1 MDKEELINRIRQ
13 LEKNQPNFSLEDV
26 QTEIKKRNESPYT
39 GIPDYLDEP
48 QGNARTEAIEE
59 YLKSPKF
66 RRLFLEVAGG
76 IAGAYTGGAFFA
88 AQAALRPALALLY
101 RSLGA
106 GIGEGA
112 AAGAAQIFDPR
123 DDLSRE
129 VIRGF
134 VTGASAESI
143 GAAIP
148 KLIGK
153 IGFKGIKYEDEAQKA
168 ERILKDIEIRKVKN
182 TGTTTKAVD
191 DDDIKKLVEEGVDL
205 TGEKRGLITPGL
217 GSENRLV
224 DILENITEKSFVAG
238 GRIISTRKKAERLLT
253 AELDDFIGEFSDKA
267 TRTNAGDLALH
278 AVQNSLNYFRATAK
292 SKYAKVDELA
302 REPVRDALGR
312 TVVVKKGEVLTRPI
326 AVNLRSTIDEAKKLI
341 ENTKA
346 FADLEP
352 DAQKVLRTIA
362 RLDNNPN
369 VTFDVANGLRSR
381 FLAITRSNTDMVK
394 GQAERY
400 ASILVKDISKNI
412 DEAVDAINATA
423 SPGLRAA
430 YDSAQR
436 FYRLGV
442 TKYNNKILRNL
453 AEKAPEEVYTTLIK
467 PRRPGTVKALMN
479 AIKGTKDVKKK
490 EELLNTIKGTLI
502 GDVVGNS
509 VRLKNGKVDA
519 NYILKEFQK
528 YGDEVLVESGLFAA
542 REVRQLENLLTALK
556 AAQKKSVGE
565 GIPGAIF
572 IQLGQAGAL
581 MGLLSGI
588 FTVPSAAIVF
598 GPSVI
603 GRLFTNPK
611 TVEFIKK
618 GFNLKPGSEA
628 AYRNASQLI
637 GAMISNEMIDRDE
650 GEDYLEEL
658 RESIQE
664 DLQGKVPV
672 QQFPTMDDIGITE
685 EQPQQLATQP
695 TLPTPNLTTPNV
707 NPTLLTQAP
716 TGIATLNQGL
726 TPSESAFLR
735 EEDKQI
741 RLRQRGLA

>member
-48 QGNARTEAIEE
+48 QSNARTEAIEE

-217 GSENRLV
+217 GSENRLI

-326 AVNLRSTIDEAKKLI
+326 AVSLRSPIDEAKKLI
-341 ENTKA
+341 
-346 FADLEP
+346 
-352 DAQKVLRTIA
+352 
-362 RLDNNPN
+362 
-369 VTFDVANGLRSR
+369 
-381 FLAITRSNTDMVK
+381 
-394 GQAERY
+394 
-400 ASILVKDISKNI
+400 
-412 DEAVDAINATA
+412 
-423 SPGLRAA
+423 
-430 YDSAQR
+430 
-436 FYRLGV
+436 
-442 TKYNNKILRNL
+442 
-453 AEKAPEEVYTTLIK
+453 
-467 PRRPGTVKALMN
+467 
-479 AIKGTKDVKKK
+479 
-490 EELLNTIKGTLI
+490 
-502 GDVVGNS
+502 
-509 VRLKNGKVDA
+509 
-519 NYILKEFQK
+519 
-528 YGDEVLVESGLFAA
+528 
-542 REVRQLENLLTALK
+542 
-556 AAQKKSVGE
+556 
-565 GIPGAIF
+565 
-572 IQLGQAGAL
+572 
-581 MGLLSGI
+581 
-588 FTVPSAAIVF
+588 
-598 GPSVI
+598 
-603 GRLFTNPK
+603 
-611 TVEFIKK
+611 
-618 GFNLKPGSEA
+618 
-628 AYRNASQLI
+628 
-637 GAMISNEMIDRDE
+637 
-650 GEDYLEEL
+650 
-658 RESIQE
+658 
-664 DLQGKVPV
+664 
-672 QQFPTMDDIGITE
+672 
-685 EQPQQLATQP
+685 
-695 TLPTPNLTTPNV
+695 
-707 NPTLLTQAP
+707 
-716 TGIATLNQGL
+716 
-726 TPSESAFLR
+726 
-735 EEDKQI
+735 
-741 RLRQRGLA
+741 

>member
-1 MDKEELINRIRQ
+1 MDRQKLINEIRGLQ
-13 LEKNQPNFSLEDV
+13 KTKAKFSLDDV
-26 QTEIKKRNESPYT
+26 ETEIRKRKASPYNK
-39 GIPDYLDEP
+39 IADYDELPDDND
-48 QGNARTEAIEE
+48 NAISE
-59 YLKSPKF
+59 YLASPKF

-88 AQAALRPALALLY
+88 AKTALRPALKLLY

-106 GIGEGA
+106 GVGEGA

-123 DDLSRE
+123 DDLSKE

-134 VTGASAESI
+134 LTGMSAEGI

-153 IGFKGIKYEDEAQKA
+153 IGFKGVKYEPEAEKA
-168 ERILKDIEIRKVKN
+168 ERILKDIKIKN
-182 TGTTTKAVD
+182 KENRGTTTRDID
-191 DDDIKKLVEEGVDL
+191 DDNIE
-205 TGEKRGLITPGL
+205 GLITPGI

-238 GRIISTRKKAERLLT
+238 GRIIATRKKAERLIT
-253 AELDDFIGEFSDKA
+253 AELDDFVNEFSGQA
-267 TRTNAGDLALH
+267 TRTNAGDLALS
-278 AVQNSLNYFRATAK
+278 AVQNSLDYFRATAK
-292 SKYAKVDELA
+292 SKYAKVDQLA
-302 REPVRDALGR
+302 REQILSRATGQ
-312 TVVVKKGEVLTRPI
+312 VVATKPI
-326 AVNLRSTIDEAKKLI
+326 TVNLRSTIDEAKKLI
-341 ENTKA
+341 EDTKA
-346 FADLEP
+346 FRELEP
-352 DAQKVLRTIA
+352 DAQKILRTVA
-362 RLDNNPN
+362 RLDNDPQ

-381 FLAITRSNTDMVK
+381 FLAIGRSNKDLVG

-400 ASILVKDISKNI
+400 AAKLVKDISKNL
-412 DEAVDAINATA
+412 DETVDAIDATA

-442 TKYNNKILRNL
+442 TKYNNKVLRNL

-467 PRRPGTVKALMN
+467 PRRPATVNALMN
-479 AIKGTKDVKKK
+479 AIKSSKDVKKK
-490 EELLNTIKGTLI
+490 DELLNTMKGTLI
-502 GDVVGNS
+502 GDIVGNS
-509 VRLKNGKVDA
+509 VRLRKKVDA

-528 YGDEVLVESGLFAA
+528 YGDEVLIDSGLFSA
-542 REVRQLENLLTALK
+542 REVRQLENLLDALSV
-556 AAQKKSVGE
+556 AQKKAVGE

-658 RESIQE
+658 RESIRE
-664 DLQGKVPV
+664 DLQGKKPAL
-672 QQFPTMDDIGITE
+672 QFPTMDDIGVTE
-685 EQPQQLATQP
+685 EPQQLATQP
-695 TLPTPNLTTPNV
+695 TLPTPSLTTPSV
-707 NPTLLTQAP
+707 NPALVSPAP
-716 TGIATLNQGL
+716 TGITSLNQGL
-726 TPSESAFLR
+726 TPTESALLSP
-735 EEDKQI
+735 EEQQI
-741 RLRQRGLA
+741 RLRSRGLG

>member
-1 MDKEELINRIRQ
+1 MDREELINRIKG
-13 LEKNQPNFSLEDV
+13 LEKNQSKFSLEDV
-26 QTEIKKRNESPYT
+26 QTEIKKRKESPYNK
-39 GIPDYLDEP
+39 ISDYDEVPDDDD
-48 QGNARTEAIEE
+48 NAISE
-59 YLKSPKF
+59 YLASPKF
-66 RRLFLEVAGG
+66 RRLALEILGG
-76 IAGAYTGGAFFA
+76 VAGAYTGGTFFA

-106 GIGEGA
+106 GVGEGA

-123 DDLSRE
+123 DDVAKE
-129 VIRGF
+129 VLRGF
-134 VTGASAESI
+134 ATGATAESI

-148 KLIGK
+148 AIIKR
-153 IGFKGIKYEDEAQKA
+153 IGFKGIKYEDEAEKA
-168 ERILKDIEIRKVKN
+168 ERILKDIKIKRKQN

-191 DDDIKKLVEEGVDL
+191 DDKIDA
-205 TGEKRGLITPGL
+205 LITPGI
-217 GSENRLV
+217 GSENRLI

-238 GRIISTRKKAERLLT
+238 GRIISTRKKAERLIT
-253 AELDDFIGEFSDKA
+253 AELEDFVGDFSNKA
-267 TRTNAGDLALH
+267 TRTNAGDLALS
-278 AVQNSLNYFRATAK
+278 AVQNSLDYFRATAK

>member
-1 MDKEELINRIRQ
+1 MDRQKLINEIRGLQ
-13 LEKNQPNFSLEDV
+13 KTKAKFSLDDV
-26 QTEIKKRNESPYT
+26 ETEIRKRKTSPYNK
-39 GIPDYLDEP
+39 IADYDELPDDND
-48 QGNARTEAIEE
+48 NAISE
-59 YLKSPKF
+59 YLASPKF

-88 AQAALRPALALLY
+88 AKTALRPALKLLY

-106 GIGEGA
+106 GVGEGA

-123 DDLSRE
+123 DDLSKE

-134 VTGASAESI
+134 LTGASAESI

-153 IGFKGIKYEDEAQKA
+153 IGFKGVKYEPEAEKA
-168 ERILKDIEIRKVKN
+168 ERILKDIKIKN
-182 TGTTTKAVD
+182 KENRGTTTRDID
-191 DDDIKKLVEEGVDL
+191 DDNIE
-205 TGEKRGLITPGL
+205 GLITPGI

-238 GRIISTRKKAERLLT
+238 GRIIATRKKAERLIT
-253 AELDDFIGEFSDKA
+253 AELDDFVNEFSGQA
-267 TRTNAGDLALH
+267 TRTNAGDLALS
-278 AVQNSLNYFRATAK
+278 AVQNSLDYFRATAK
-292 SKYAKVDELA
+292 SKYAKVDQLA
-302 REPVRDALGR
+302 REQILSRATGQ
-312 TVVVKKGEVLTRPI
+312 VVATKPI
-326 AVNLRSTIDEAKKLI
+326 TVNLRSTIDEAKKLI
-341 ENTKA
+341 EDTKA
-346 FADLEP
+346 FRELEP
-352 DAQKVLRTIA
+352 DAQKILSTVA
-362 RLDNNPN
+362 RLDNDPQ

-381 FLAITRSNTDMVK
+381 FLAITRSNKDLVG

-400 ASILVKDISKNI
+400 AAKLVKDISKNL
-412 DEAVDAINATA
+412 DETVDAVDATA

-442 TKYNNKILRNL
+442 TKYNNKVLRNL

-467 PRRPGTVKALMN
+467 PRRPATVNALMN
-479 AIKGTKDVKKK
+479 AIKSSKDVKKK
-490 EELLNTIKGTLI
+490 DELLNTMKGTLI
-502 GDVVGNS
+502 GDIVGNS
-509 VRLKNGKVDA
+509 VRLRKKVDA

-528 YGDEVLVESGLFAA
+528 YGDEVLIDSGLFSA
-542 REVRQLENLLTALK
+542 REVRQLENLLDALSV
-556 AAQKKSVGE
+556 AQKKAVGE

-658 RESIQE
+658 RESIRE
-664 DLQGKVPV
+664 DLQGKKPAL
-672 QQFPTMDDIGITE
+672 QFPTMDDIGVTE
-685 EQPQQLATQP
+685 EPQQLATQP
-695 TLPTPNLTTPNV
+695 TLPTPSLTTPSV
-707 NPTLLTQAP
+707 NPALVSSAP
-716 TGIATLNQGL
+716 TGITSLNQGL
-726 TPSESAFLR
+726 TPTESALLSP
-735 EEDKQI
+735 EEQQI
-741 RLRQRGLA
+741 RLRSRGLG

>member
-1 MDKEELINRIRQ
+1 MDRQKLINEIRGLQ
-13 LEKNQPNFSLEDV
+13 KTKAKFSLEDV
-26 QTEIKKRNESPYT
+26 ETEIRKRKGSPYNK
-39 GIPDYLDEP
+39 IADYDELPDDND
-48 QGNARTEAIEE
+48 NAISE
-59 YLKSPKF
+59 YLASPKF

-76 IAGAYTGGAFFA
+76 VAGAYTGGAFFA

-123 DDLSRE
+123 DDLSKE

-134 VTGASAESI
+134 LTGASAESI

-153 IGFKGIKYEDEAQKA
+153 IGFKGVKYEPEAEKA
-168 ERILKDIEIRKVKN
+168 ERILKDIKIKN
-182 TGTTTKAVD
+182 KENRGTTTRDID
-191 DDDIKKLVEEGVDL
+191 DDNIE
-205 TGEKRGLITPGL
+205 GLITPGI

-238 GRIISTRKKAERLLT
+238 GRIIATRKKAERLIT
-253 AELDDFIGEFSDKA
+253 AELDDFITEFSGQA
-267 TRTNAGDLALH
+267 TRTNAGDLALS
-278 AVQNSLNYFRATAK
+278 AVQNSLDYFRATAK
-292 SKYAKVDELA
+292 SKYAKVDQLA
-302 REPVRDALGR
+302 RVPVLDDLGR

-326 AVNLRSTIDEAKKLI
+326 TVSLRSTIDEAKKLI
-341 ENTKA
+341 EDTKA
-346 FADLEP
+346 FRELEP
-352 DAQKVLRTIA
+352 DAQKILRTVA
-362 RLDNNPN
+362 RLDNDPN

-381 FLAITRSNTDMVK
+381 FLAIGRSNKDLVG

-400 ASILVKDISKNI
+400 AAKLVKDISKNL
-412 DEAVDAINATA
+412 DETVDAIDATA

-467 PRRPGTVKALMN
+467 PRRPATVNALMN
-479 AIKGTKDVKKK
+479 AIKNTKDLKKRD
-490 EELLNTIKGTLI
+490 ELLNTMKGTLI
-502 GDVVGNS
+502 GDIVGNS
-509 VRLKNGKVDA
+509 VRLRKKVDA

-528 YGDEVLVESGLFAA
+528 YGDEVLIDSGLFSA
-542 REVRQLENLLTALK
+542 REVRQLENLLDALSI
-556 AAQKKSVGE
+556 AQKKAVGE

-664 DLQGKVPV
+664 DLQGKKPV
-672 QQFPTMDDIGITE
+672 QQFPTMDDIGVTE
-685 EQPQQLATQP
+685 EPQQLATQP
-695 TLPTPNLTTPNV
+695 TLPTPSLTTPSV
-707 NPTLLTQAP
+707 NPTLVSQAP

-726 TPSESAFLR
+726 TPTEQALLGP
-735 EEDKQI
+735 EEQAI
-741 RLRQRGLA
+741 RLRQRGMA

>member
-1 MDKEELINRIRQ
+1 MDRQKLIDRIKQ

-26 QTEIKKRNESPYT
+26 QTEIRKRKESPYNK
-39 GIPDYLDEP
+39 IADYDEVPDDDD
-48 QGNARTEAIEE
+48 NAISE
-59 YLKSPKF
+59 YLASPKF
-66 RRLFLEVAGG
+66 RRLFLEVSGG

-112 AAGAAQIFDPR
+112 AAGASQIFDPR
-123 DDLSRE
+123 DDLSKE

-134 VTGASAESI
+134 LTGASAESI

-153 IGFKGIKYEDEAQKA
+153 IGFKGIKYEPEAEKA
-168 ERILKDIEIRKVKN
+168 ERILQDIKIKKIENK
-182 TGTTTKAVD
+182 GTTTKEVD
-191 DDDIKKLVEEGVDL
+191 VD
-205 TGEKRGLITPGL
+205 EDKIEGLITPGI

-695 TLPTPNLTTPNV
+695 TLPTHNLTTPNV

>member
-1 MDKEELINRIRQ
+1 MDRQKLINEIRGLQ
-13 LEKNQPNFSLEDV
+13 KTKAKFSLEDV
-26 QTEIKKRNESPYT
+26 ETEIRKRKGSPYNK
-39 GIPDYLDEP
+39 IADYDELPDDND
-48 QGNARTEAIEE
+48 NAISE
-59 YLKSPKF
+59 YLASPKF

-76 IAGAYTGGAFFA
+76 VAGAYTGGAFFA

-123 DDLSRE
+123 DDLSKE

-134 VTGASAESI
+134 LTGASAESI

-153 IGFKGIKYEDEAQKA
+153 IGFKGVKYEPEAEKA
-168 ERILKDIEIRKVKN
+168 ERILKDIKIKN
-182 TGTTTKAVD
+182 KENRGTTTRDID
-191 DDDIKKLVEEGVDL
+191 DDNIE
-205 TGEKRGLITPGL
+205 GLITPGI

-238 GRIISTRKKAERLLT
+238 GRIIATRKKAERLIT
-253 AELDDFIGEFSDKA
+253 AELDDFITEFSGQA
-267 TRTNAGDLALH
+267 TRTNAGDLALS
-278 AVQNSLNYFRATAK
+278 AVQNSLDYFRATAK
-292 SKYAKVDELA
+292 SKYAKVDQLA
-302 REPVRDALGR
+302 RVPVLDDLGR

-326 AVNLRSTIDEAKKLI
+326 TVSLRSTVDEAKKLI
-341 ENTKA
+341 EDTKA
-346 FADLEP
+346 FRELEP
-352 DAQKVLRTIA
+352 DAQKILRTVA

-381 FLAITRSNTDMVK
+381 FLAIGRSNKDLVG

-400 ASILVKDISKNI
+400 AAKLVKDISKNL
-412 DEAVDAINATA
+412 DETVDAIDATA

-467 PRRPGTVKALMN
+467 PRRPATVNALMN
-479 AIKGTKDVKKK
+479 AIKNTKDLKKRD
-490 EELLNTIKGTLI
+490 ELLNTMKGTLI
-502 GDVVGNS
+502 GDIVGNS
-509 VRLKNGKVDA
+509 VRLRKKVDA

-528 YGDEVLVESGLFAA
+528 YGDEVLIDSGLFSA
-542 REVRQLENLLTALK
+542 REVRQLENLLDALSI
-556 AAQKKSVGE
+556 AQKKAVGE

-664 DLQGKVPV
+664 DLQGKKPV
-672 QQFPTMDDIGITE
+672 QQFPTMDDIGVTE
-685 EQPQQLATQP
+685 EPQQLATQP
-695 TLPTPNLTTPNV
+695 TLPTPSLTTPSV
-707 NPTLLTQAP
+707 NPTLVSRAP

-726 TPSESAFLR
+726 TPTEQALLGP
-735 EEDKQI
+735 EEQAI
-741 RLRQRGLA
+741 RLRQRGMA

>member
-1 MDKEELINRIRQ
+1 MDRQKLINEIRGLQ
-13 LEKNQPNFSLEDV
+13 KTKAKFSLEDV
-26 QTEIKKRNESPYT
+26 ETEIRKRKGSPYNK
-39 GIPDYLDEP
+39 IPDYDELP
-48 QGNARTEAIEE
+48 DDNDNAISE
-59 YLKSPKF
+59 YLASPKF

-76 IAGAYTGGAFFA
+76 VAGAYTGGAFFA

-123 DDLSRE
+123 DDLSKE

-134 VTGASAESI
+134 LTGASAESI

-153 IGFKGIKYEDEAQKA
+153 IGFKGVKYEPEAEKA
-168 ERILKDIEIRKVKN
+168 ERILKDIKIKN
-182 TGTTTKAVD
+182 KENRGTTTRDID
-191 DDDIKKLVEEGVDL
+191 DDNIE
-205 TGEKRGLITPGL
+205 GLITPGI

-238 GRIISTRKKAERLLT
+238 GRIIATRKKAERLIT
-253 AELDDFIGEFSDKA
+253 AELDDFITEFSGQA
-267 TRTNAGDLALH
+267 TRTNAGDLALS
-278 AVQNSLNYFRATAK
+278 AVQNSLDYFRATAK
-292 SKYAKVDELA
+292 SKYAKVDQLA
-302 REPVRDALGR
+302 RVPVRDAAGN
-312 TVVVKKGEVLTRPI
+312 VATRPI
-326 AVNLRSTIDEAKKLI
+326 TVSLRSTIDEAKKLI
-341 ENTKA
+341 EDTKA
-346 FADLEP
+346 FRELEP
-352 DAQKVLRTIA
+352 DAQKILRTVA
-362 RLDNNPN
+362 RLDNDPN

-381 FLAITRSNTDMVK
+381 FLAIGRSNKDLVG

-400 ASILVKDISKNI
+400 AAKLVKDISKNL
-412 DEAVDAINATA
+412 DETVDAIDATA

-442 TKYNNKILRNL
+442 TKYNNKVLRNL

-467 PRRPGTVKALMN
+467 PRRPATVNALMN
-479 AIKGTKDVKKK
+479 AIKSTKDLKKK
-490 EELLNTIKGTLI
+490 DELLNTMKGTLI
-502 GDVVGNS
+502 GDIVGNS
-509 VRLKNGKVDA
+509 VRLRKKVDA

-528 YGDEVLVESGLFAA
+528 YGDEVLIDSGLFSA
-542 REVRQLENLLTALK
+542 REVRQLENLLDALSI
-556 AAQKKSVGE
+556 AQKKAVGE

-618 GFNLKPGSEA
+618 GFTLKPGSEA

-664 DLQGKVPV
+664 DLQGKKPV
-672 QQFPTMDDIGITE
+672 QQFPTMDDIGVTE
-685 EQPQQLATQP
+685 EPQQLATQP
-695 TLPTPNLTTPNV
+695 TLPTPSLTTPSV
-707 NPTLLTQAP
+707 NPTLVSRAP

-726 TPSESAFLR
+726 TPTEQALLGP
-735 EEDKQI
+735 EEQAI
-741 RLRQRGLA
+741 RLRQRGMA

>member
-1 MDKEELINRIRQ
+1 MDRQKLINEIRGLQ
-13 LEKNQPNFSLEDV
+13 KTKAKFSLEDV
-26 QTEIKKRNESPYT
+26 ETEIRKRKGSPYNK
-39 GIPDYLDEP
+39 IADYDELPDDND
-48 QGNARTEAIEE
+48 NAISE
-59 YLKSPKF
+59 YLASPKF

-76 IAGAYTGGAFFA
+76 VAGAYTGGAFFA

-123 DDLSRE
+123 DDLSKE

-134 VTGASAESI
+134 LTGASAESI

-153 IGFKGIKYEDEAQKA
+153 IGFKGVKYEPEAEKA
-168 ERILKDIEIRKVKN
+168 ERILKDIKIKN
-182 TGTTTKAVD
+182 KENRGTTTKDID
-191 DDDIKKLVEEGVDL
+191 DDNIE
-205 TGEKRGLITPGL
+205 GLITPGI

-238 GRIISTRKKAERLLT
+238 GRIIATRKKAERLIT
-253 AELDDFIGEFSDKA
+253 AELDDFITEFSGQA
-267 TRTNAGDLALH
+267 TRTNAGDLALS
-278 AVQNSLNYFRATAK
+278 AVQNSLDYFRATAK
-292 SKYAKVDELA
+292 SKYAKVDQLA
-302 REPVRDALGR
+302 RVPVLDDLGR

-326 AVNLRSTIDEAKKLI
+326 TVSLRSTVDEAKKLI
-341 ENTKA
+341 EDTKA
-346 FADLEP
+346 FRELEP
-352 DAQKVLRTIA
+352 DAQKILRTVA

-381 FLAITRSNTDMVK
+381 FLAIGRSNKDLVG

-400 ASILVKDISKNI
+400 AAKLVKDISKNL
-412 DEAVDAINATA
+412 DETVDAIDATA

-467 PRRPGTVKALMN
+467 PRRPATVNALMN
-479 AIKGTKDVKKK
+479 AIKNTKDLKKRD
-490 EELLNTIKGTLI
+490 ELLNTMKGTLI
-502 GDVVGNS
+502 GDIVGNS
-509 VRLKNGKVDA
+509 VRLRKKVDA

-528 YGDEVLVESGLFAA
+528 YGDEVLIDSGLFSA
-542 REVRQLENLLTALK
+542 REVRQLENLLDALSI
-556 AAQKKSVGE
+556 AQKKAVGE

-664 DLQGKVPV
+664 DLQGKKPV
-672 QQFPTMDDIGITE
+672 QQFPTMDDIGVTE
-685 EQPQQLATQP
+685 EPQQLATQP
-695 TLPTPNLTTPNV
+695 TLPTPSLTTPSV
-707 NPTLLTQAP
+707 NPTLVSRAP

-726 TPSESAFLR
+726 TPTEQALLGP
-735 EEDKQI
+735 EEQAI
-741 RLRQRGLA
+741 RLRQRGMA

>member
-1 MDKEELINRIRQ
+1 MDRQKLIDRIKQ

-26 QTEIKKRNESPYT
+26 QTEIRRRKESPYNK
-39 GIPDYLDEP
+39 IADYDEVPDDDD
-48 QGNARTEAIEE
+48 NAISE
-59 YLKSPKF
+59 YLASPKF

-112 AAGAAQIFDPR
+112 AAGASQIFDPR
-123 DDLSRE
+123 DDLSKE

-134 VTGASAESI
+134 LTGASAESI

-153 IGFKGIKYEDEAQKA
+153 IGFKGIKYEPEAEKA
-168 ERILKDIEIRKVKN
+168 ERILQDIKIKN
-182 TGTTTKAVD
+182 KQNKGTTTQDVD
-191 DDDIKKLVEEGVDL
+191 IDEDKIE
-205 TGEKRGLITPGL
+205 GLITPGI

-238 GRIISTRKKAERLLT
+238 GRIISSRKKAERLLT
-253 AELDDFIGEFSDKA
+253 AELTDFVDEFSDKA
-267 TRTNAGDLALH
+267 TRVNAGDLALH
-278 AVQNSLNYFRATAK
+278 AVQNSLNYFRATAR
-292 SKYAKVDELA
+292 SKYAKVDQLA
-302 REPVRDALGR
+302 RVPVLDDLGR

-326 AVNLRSTIDEAKKLI
+326 TVNLRSTIDKAKDLI
-341 ENTKA
+341 EDSKI
-346 FADLEP
+346 FAELEP
-352 DAQKVLRTIA
+352 DAQKILRTVA
-362 RLDNNPN
+362 RLDNNPE
-369 VTFDVANGLRSR
+369 VAFRTANGLRSK
-381 FLAITRSNTDMVK
+381 FLAVTRSNNDLIK
-394 GQAERY
+394 GEAERN
-400 ASILVKDISKNI
+400 AAILIKDISKNI
-412 DEAVDAINATA
+412 DETIDAIDATA

-442 TKYNNKILRNL
+442 TKYNNKILRDL
-453 AEKAPEEVYTTLIK
+453 TDKAPEQIYTTLIK
-467 PRRPGTVKALMN
+467 PKSPATVNALMN
-479 AIKGTKDVKKK
+479 ALKGTKDIKKK
-490 EELLNTIKGTLI
+490 EELLNTIKGTVI
-502 GDVVGNS
+502 GDIVGES
-509 VRLKNGKVDA
+509 VRLKRGKVDA

-528 YGDEVLVESGLFAA
+528 FGDDVLVKSGLFSA
-542 REVRQLENLLTALK
+542 REVRQFENLLDALSI
-556 AAQKKSVGE
+556 AQKKSVGE

-603 GRLFTNPK
+603 GRLFTDPK
-611 TVEFIKK
+611 FIKFIKK
-618 GFNLKPGSEA
+618 GFTLKPGSEA

-658 RESIQE
+658 RESVQE
-664 DLQGKVPV
+664 DLQGKKPV
-672 QQFPTMDDIGITE
+672 QQFPTMDDIGVTE
-685 EQPQQLATQP
+685 EPQQLATQP
-695 TLPTPNLTTPNV
+695 TLPTPSLTTPNV
-707 NPTLLTQAP
+707 NPTLVSQAP

-726 TPSESAFLR
+726 TPTEQALLGP
-735 EEDKQI
+735 EEQAI
-741 RLRQRGLA
+741 RLRQRGMA

>member
-1 MDKEELINRIRQ
+1 MDRQKLINEIRGLQ
-13 LEKNQPNFSLEDV
+13 KTKAKFSLEDV
-26 QTEIKKRNESPYT
+26 ETEIRKRKGSPYNK
-39 GIPDYLDEP
+39 IADYDELPDDND
-48 QGNARTEAIEE
+48 NAISE
-59 YLKSPKF
+59 YLASPKF

-76 IAGAYTGGAFFA
+76 VAGAYTGGAFFA

-123 DDLSRE
+123 DDLSKE

-134 VTGASAESI
+134 LTGASAESI

-153 IGFKGIKYEDEAQKA
+153 IGFKGVKYEPEAEKA
-168 ERILKDIEIRKVKN
+168 ERILKDIKIKN
-182 TGTTTKAVD
+182 KENRGTTTRDID
-191 DDDIKKLVEEGVDL
+191 DDNIE
-205 TGEKRGLITPGL
+205 GLITPGI

-238 GRIISTRKKAERLLT
+238 GRIISSRKKAERLLT
-253 AELDDFIGEFSDKA
+253 AELTDFVDEFSDKA
-267 TRTNAGDLALH
+267 TRVNAGDLALH

-292 SKYAKVDELA
+292 SKYAKVDQLA
-302 REPVRDALGR
+302 RVPVLDDLGR

-326 AVNLRSTIDEAKKLI
+326 TVSLRSTIDEAKKLI
-341 ENTKA
+341 EDTKA
-346 FADLEP
+346 FRELEP
-352 DAQKVLRTIA
+352 DAQKILRTVA
-362 RLDNNPN
+362 RLDNDPN

-381 FLAITRSNTDMVK
+381 FLAIGRSNKDLVG

-400 ASILVKDISKNI
+400 AAKLVKDISKNL
-412 DEAVDAINATA
+412 DETVDAIDATA

-467 PRRPGTVKALMN
+467 PRRPATVNALMN
-479 AIKGTKDVKKK
+479 AIKNTKDLKKRD
-490 EELLNTIKGTLI
+490 ELLNTMKGTLI
-502 GDVVGNS
+502 GDIVGNS
-509 VRLKNGKVDA
+509 VRLRKKVDA

-528 YGDEVLVESGLFAA
+528 YGDEVLIDSGLFSA
-542 REVRQLENLLTALK
+542 REVRQLENLLDALSI
-556 AAQKKSVGE
+556 AQKKAVGE

-664 DLQGKVPV
+664 DLQGKKPV
-672 QQFPTMDDIGITE
+672 QQFPTMDDIGVTE
-685 EQPQQLATQP
+685 EPQQLATQP
-695 TLPTPNLTTPNV
+695 TLPTPSLTTPSV
-707 NPTLLTQAP
+707 NPTLVSQAP

-726 TPSESAFLR
+726 TPTEQALLGP
-735 EEDKQI
+735 EEQAI
-741 RLRQRGLA
+741 RLRQRGMA

>member
-1 MDKEELINRIRQ
+1 MDRQKLINEIRGLQ
-13 LEKNQPNFSLEDV
+13 KTKAKFSLDDV
-26 QTEIKKRNESPYT
+26 ETEIRKRKASPYNK
-39 GIPDYLDEP
+39 IADYDELPDDND
-48 QGNARTEAIEE
+48 NAISE
-59 YLKSPKF
+59 YLASPKF

-88 AQAALRPALALLY
+88 AKTALRPALKLLY

-106 GIGEGA
+106 GVGEGA

-123 DDLSRE
+123 DDLSKE

-134 VTGASAESI
+134 LTGMSAEGI

-153 IGFKGIKYEDEAQKA
+153 IGFKGVKYEPEAEKA
-168 ERILKDIEIRKVKN
+168 ERILKDIKIKN
-182 TGTTTKAVD
+182 KENRGTTTRDID
-191 DDDIKKLVEEGVDL
+191 DDNIE
-205 TGEKRGLITPGL
+205 GLITPGI

-238 GRIISTRKKAERLLT
+238 GRIIATRKKAERLIT
-253 AELDDFIGEFSDKA
+253 AELDDFVNEFSGQA
-267 TRTNAGDLALH
+267 TRTNAGDLALS
-278 AVQNSLNYFRATAK
+278 AVQNSLDYFRATAK
-292 SKYAKVDELA
+292 SKYAKVDQLA
-302 REPVRDALGR
+302 REQILSRATGQ
-312 TVVVKKGEVLTRPI
+312 VVATKPI
-326 AVNLRSTIDEAKKLI
+326 TVNLRSTIDEAKKLI
-341 ENTKA
+341 EDTKA
-346 FADLEP
+346 FRELEP
-352 DAQKVLRTIA
+352 DAQKILRTVA
-362 RLDNNPN
+362 RLDNDPQ

-381 FLAITRSNTDMVK
+381 FLAIGRSNKDLVG

-400 ASILVKDISKNI
+400 AAKLVKDISKNL
-412 DEAVDAINATA
+412 DETVDAVDATA

-442 TKYNNKILRNL
+442 TKYNNKVLRNL

-467 PRRPGTVKALMN
+467 PRRPATVNALMN
-479 AIKGTKDVKKK
+479 AIKSSKDVKKK
-490 EELLNTIKGTLI
+490 DELLNTMKGTLI
-502 GDVVGNS
+502 GDIVGNS
-509 VRLKNGKVDA
+509 VRLRKKVDA

-528 YGDEVLVESGLFAA
+528 YGDEVLIDSGLFSA
-542 REVRQLENLLTALK
+542 REVRQLENLLDALSV
-556 AAQKKSVGE
+556 AQKKAVGE

-658 RESIQE
+658 RESIRE
-664 DLQGKVPV
+664 DLQGKKPAL
-672 QQFPTMDDIGITE
+672 QFPTMDDIGITE
-685 EQPQQLATQP
+685 EPQQLATQP
-695 TLPTPNLTTPNV
+695 TLPTPSLTTPSV
-707 NPTLLTQAP
+707 NPALVSPAP
-716 TGIATLNQGL
+716 TGITSLNQGL
-726 TPSESAFLR
+726 TPTESALLSP
-735 EEDKQI
+735 EEQQI
-741 RLRQRGLA
+741 RLRSRGLG

>member
-1 MDKEELINRIRQ
+1 MDRQKLINEIRGLQ
-13 LEKNQPNFSLEDV
+13 KTKAKFSLEDV
-26 QTEIKKRNESPYT
+26 ETEIRKRKGSPYNK
-39 GIPDYLDEP
+39 IADYDELPDDND
-48 QGNARTEAIEE
+48 NAISE
-59 YLKSPKF
+59 YLASPKF

-76 IAGAYTGGAFFA
+76 VAGAYTGGAFFA

-123 DDLSRE
+123 DDLSKE

-134 VTGASAESI
+134 LTGASAESI

-153 IGFKGIKYEDEAQKA
+153 IGFKGVKYEPEAEKA
-168 ERILKDIEIRKVKN
+168 ERILKDIKIKN
-182 TGTTTKAVD
+182 KENRGTTTKDID
-191 DDDIKKLVEEGVDL
+191 DDNIE
-205 TGEKRGLITPGL
+205 GLITPGI

-238 GRIISTRKKAERLLT
+238 GRIIATRKKAERLIT
-253 AELDDFIGEFSDKA
+253 AELDDFITEFSGQA
-267 TRTNAGDLALH
+267 TRTNAGDLALS
-278 AVQNSLNYFRATAK
+278 AVQNSLDYFRATAK
-292 SKYAKVDELA
+292 SKYAKVDQLA
-302 REPVRDALGR
+302 RVPVLDDLGR

-326 AVNLRSTIDEAKKLI
+326 TVSLRSTVDEAKKLI
-341 ENTKA
+341 EDTKA
-346 FADLEP
+346 FRELEP
-352 DAQKVLRTIA
+352 DAQKILRTVA
-362 RLDNNPN
+362 RLDNDPN

-381 FLAITRSNTDMVK
+381 FLAIGRSNKDLVG

-400 ASILVKDISKNI
+400 AAKLVKDISKNL
-412 DEAVDAINATA
+412 DETVDAIDATA

-467 PRRPGTVKALMN
+467 PRRPATVNALMN
-479 AIKGTKDVKKK
+479 AIKNTKDLKKRD
-490 EELLNTIKGTLI
+490 ELLNTMKGTLI
-502 GDVVGNS
+502 GDIVGNS
-509 VRLKNGKVDA
+509 VRLRKKVDA

-528 YGDEVLVESGLFAA
+528 YGDEVLIDSGLFSA
-542 REVRQLENLLTALK
+542 REVRQLENLLDALSI
-556 AAQKKSVGE
+556 AQKKAVGE

-664 DLQGKVPV
+664 DLQGKKPV
-672 QQFPTMDDIGITE
+672 QQFPTMDDIGVTE
-685 EQPQQLATQP
+685 EPQQLATQP
-695 TLPTPNLTTPNV
+695 TLPTPSLTTPSV
-707 NPTLLTQAP
+707 NPTLVSRAP

-726 TPSESAFLR
+726 TPTEQALLGP
-735 EEDKQI
+735 EEQAI
-741 RLRQRGLA
+741 RLRQRGMA

>member
-1 MDKEELINRIRQ
+1 MDRQKLINEIRGLQ
-13 LEKNQPNFSLEDV
+13 KTKAKFSLEDV
-26 QTEIKKRNESPYT
+26 ETEIRKRKGSPYNK
-39 GIPDYLDEP
+39 IADYDELPDDND
-48 QGNARTEAIEE
+48 NAISE
-59 YLKSPKF
+59 YLASPKF

-112 AAGAAQIFDPR
+112 AAGASQIFDPR
-123 DDLSRE
+123 DDLSKE

-134 VTGASAESI
+134 LTGASAESI

-153 IGFKGIKYEDEAQKA
+153 IGFKGVKYEPEAEKA
-168 ERILKDIEIRKVKN
+168 ERILQDIKIKN
-182 TGTTTKAVD
+182 KQNKGTTTRDVD
-191 DDDIKKLVEEGVDL
+191 DDNIE
-205 TGEKRGLITPGL
+205 GLITPGI

-238 GRIISTRKKAERLLT
+238 GRIISSRKKAERLLT
-253 AELDDFIGEFSDKA
+253 AELTDFVDEFSDKA
-267 TRTNAGDLALH
+267 TRVNAGDLALH
-278 AVQNSLNYFRATAK
+278 AVQNSLDYFRATARK
-292 SKYAKVDELA
+292 KYSKVDELA
-302 REPVRDALGR
+302 KIPVRDAAGN
-312 TVVVKKGEVLTRPI
+312 VVRDAAGNVATRPI
-326 AVNLRSTIDEAKKLI
+326 TVSLRSTIDKAKEII
-341 ENTKA
+341 EDSRI
-346 FADLEP
+346 FAELEP
-352 DAQKVLRTIA
+352 DAQKILRTVA
-362 RLDNNPN
+362 RLDNNPE
-369 VTFDVANGLRSR
+369 VTFRAANGLRSK
-381 FLAITRSNTDMVK
+381 FLAVTRSNNDLIK
-394 GQAERY
+394 GEAERN
-400 ASILVKDISKNI
+400 AAILVKDISKNI
-412 DEAVDAINATA
+412 DETIDFVNRTE

-442 TKYNNKILRNL
+442 TKYNNKILRDL
-453 AEKAPEEVYTTLIK
+453 ADKAPEQVYTTLIK
-467 PRRPGTVKALMN
+467 PKRPATVNALMN

-490 EELLNTIKGTLI
+490 EELLNTIKGTVI
-502 GDVVGNS
+502 GDIVGES
-509 VRLKNGKVDA
+509 VRLKRGKVDA

-528 YGDEVLVESGLFAA
+528 FGDDVLVKSGLFSA
-542 REVRQLENLLTALK
+542 REVRQFENLLDALSI
-556 AAQKKSVGE
+556 AQKKSVGE

-603 GRLFTNPK
+603 GRLFTDPK
-611 TVEFIKK
+611 FIKFIKK
-618 GFNLKPGSEA
+618 GFSLKPGSEA

-658 RESIQE
+658 RDSVQE
-664 DLQGKVPV
+664 DLQGKTPV
-672 QQFPTMDDIGITE
+672 QQFPTMDDIGVTE
-685 EQPQQLATQP
+685 EPQQLATQP
-695 TLPTPNLTTPNV
+695 TLPTPSLTTPSV
-707 NPTLLTQAP
+707 NPTLVSRAP

-726 TPSESAFLR
+726 TPTEQALLGP
-735 EEDKQI
+735 EEQAI
-741 RLRQRGLA
+741 RLRQRGMA